1 MWNIPIRKFFAA
13 IRSRAL
19 APGGEKGQTIVEYL
33 LILVVVLS
41 IFMVFAKPF
50 MKDLNKKFE
59 TASKKGFFAED
70 PSGGNFYYFPMP

>member
-1 MWNIPIRKFFAA
+1 MWNIPTRKFFAA
-13 IRSRAL
+13 ILSRAWR
-19 APGGEKGQTIVEYL
+19 PKGERGQTVIEYL

-50 MKDLNKKFE
+50 MKGLNKKFE